1 MAWKKPPAELVAL
14 FDAICPRGD
23 RIERRLVFG
32 FPAACVN
39 GHMFIGLHEEKL
51 VLRLADAARH
61 ELLKL
66 PAAKVF
72 EPMPGRPMRE
82 YVVAP
87 ALVLADP
94 AALTKWAR
102 RALEY
107 VSALP
112 AKKAKP
118 PARATAKP
126 PARKAKP
133 KAKAP
138 SAS

>member
-1 MAWKKPPAELVAL
+1 MAWKKPSAELVAR
-14 FDAICPRGD
+14 FDAICPRGEG
-23 RIERRLVFG
+23 IERRLIFG

-39 GHMFIGLHEEKL
+39 GNMFIGLHEEKL

-66 PAAKVF
+66 PGARVF
-72 EPMPGRPMRE
+72 EPMPGRPRRE
-82 YVVAP
+82 YMVAP
-87 ALVLADP
+87 PLVLDDE
-94 AALTKWAR
+94 AALKKWAK

-112 AKKAKP
+112 A
-118 PARATAKP
+118 R
-126 PARKAKP
+126 

-138 SAS
+138 KAAKPSPAT

>member
-14 FDAICPRGD
+14 FDAICPRGEA
-23 RIERRLVFG
+23 IERRLVFG

-51 VLRLADAARH
+51 ILRLADAARH

-66 PAAKVF
+66 PGAKVF

-82 YVVAP
+82 YLVTP
-87 ALVLADP
+87 PLVLADE
-94 AALTKWAR
+94 AALRKWAK

-112 AKKAKP
+112 AKK
-118 PARATAKP
+118 
-126 PARKAKP
+126 
-133 KAKAP
+133 
-138 SAS
+138 